1 MSDFEACPGRERVVR
16 EDAKVSAPSECPGKG
31 RSGRHS
37 VKGGGRGGKDD
48 KSSDSAECPG
58 KERDVGR
65 EVGFETCIEG
75 LDVVETELD
84 VVTRTELDMAF
95 DELDSLEKY
104 KALQGSSF
112 FLQKKYFTYG

>member
-1 MSDFEACPGRERVVR
+1 M
-16 EDAKVSAPSECPGKG
+16 SAPSECPGKG
-31 RSGRHS
+31 RDGRHS
-37 VKGGGRGGKDD
+37 VFKGEGRGEKDD
-48 KSSDSAECPG
+48 KSSEPAECPG

-65 EVGFETCIEG
+65 EVWFETCIEG

-104 KALQGSSF
+104 KALQSSSF
-112 FLQKKYFTYG
+112 FVQKKYFTYG